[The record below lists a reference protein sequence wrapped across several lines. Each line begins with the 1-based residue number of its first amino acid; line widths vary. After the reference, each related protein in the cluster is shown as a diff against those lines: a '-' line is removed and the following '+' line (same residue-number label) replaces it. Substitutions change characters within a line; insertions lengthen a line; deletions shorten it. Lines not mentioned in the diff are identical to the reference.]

1 MRSKKRVIA
10 VALAEEF
17 LSHSEGMALGN
28 GRGVSR
34 PNRTSLYV
42 FSGVNVCVGNNR
54 ELQKKKIAVVS

>member
-54 ELQKKKIAVVS
+54 ELQ